1 MSGDRPAG
9 AGTARH
15 AAAVGRAGSVAILA
29 ALALAVSAA
38 GCGEEIVFPDDRTP
52 FVYLVLNHT
61 VGLTGEP
68 IQPAFV
74 LTVWSADSVSYRSA
88 ERFEMRRA
96 SDDALFDWR
105 NASIVT
111 ASPTFDL
118 GQAVRPSRANYLL
131 ASDAT
136 EGFFEDTTE
145 RGLRHEDLQPG
156 ATYEL
161 LVDTGEEVIRGRAT
175 IPDTFRFSFPGG
187 RRIVWSRVEGAKG
200 YRVELTDDDVFFVRD
215 TSFTVPEDITSGRVV
230 LHALGPHV
238 YDYLTDDRR
247 RRAGIDT
254 GSGVFGAIMEGRRPV
269 DGNAARRADDPR
281 ADTPSGG

>member
-1 MSGDRPAG
+1 MSGDRTAG
-9 AGTARH
+9 AGTPRRTTAG
-15 AAAVGRAGSVAILA
+15 GRAELVAALA
-29 ALALAVSAA
+29 ALALALSAA
-38 GCGEEIVFPDDRTP
+38 GCGEEIVFPDDRKP

-68 IQPAFV
+68 IQPAV
-74 LTVWSADSVSYRSA
+74 LLTIWSADSVSYLTA

-111 ASPTFDL
+111 TNPTFDL
-118 GQAVRPSRANYLL
+118 GQPPRPSRANYLL

-187 RRIVWSRVEGAKG
+187 RRIVWPRVEGAKG

-215 TSFTVPEDITSGRVV
+215 TSFTVPEDVTSGRVFV
-230 LHALGPHV
+230 HALGPHV
-238 YDYLTDDRR
+238 FDYLTDDRR
-247 RRAGIDT
+247 RRAGIDA
-254 GSGVFGAIMEGRRPV
+254 GSGVFGAIMEGRRP
-269 DGNAARRADDPR
+269 GR
-281 ADTPSGG
+281 